1 MLRSISFCLA
11 ARATSSSYR
20 IWIFIQNSALLP
32 RYRARRRAVSA
43 VTQRR
48 PRMISFSRA
57 VSMASAYLAA
67 YIPEEFPSVEV
78 ELIILLA
85 AGAVRARTET
95 GQENVEPDRNH
106 VNPWLN

>member
-1 MLRSISFCLA
+1 
-11 ARATSSSYR
+11 
-20 IWIFIQNSALLP
+20 
-32 RYRARRRAVSA
+32 
-43 VTQRR
+43 
-48 PRMISFSRA
+48 
-57 VSMASAYLAA
+57 MASAYLAA